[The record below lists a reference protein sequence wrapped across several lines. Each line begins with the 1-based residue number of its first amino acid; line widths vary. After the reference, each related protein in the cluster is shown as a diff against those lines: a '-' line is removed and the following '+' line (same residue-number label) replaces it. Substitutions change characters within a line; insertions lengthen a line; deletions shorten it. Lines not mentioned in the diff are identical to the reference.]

1 MPYIKPEAREGI
13 DLVMSPIFTLVKKTP
28 NKGALN
34 YIITKI
40 LLATEPEKYD
50 DFNSLVGVLECVKL
64 ELYRRVI
71 APYEDEK
78 RVKTGDLFRWERS
91 K

>member
-1 MPYIKPEAREGI
+1 MPYIKPEVREGL
-13 DLVMSPIFTLVKKTP
+13 DLIASPIFRLVNKTP
-28 NKGALN
+28 NTGALN

-40 LLATEPEKYD
+40 LLATEP
-50 DFNSLVGVLECVKL
+50 NSYEDYNALVGVLECIKM

-71 APYEDEK
+71 ASYEDRK
-78 RVKTGDLFRWERS
+78 KKQNGDIY